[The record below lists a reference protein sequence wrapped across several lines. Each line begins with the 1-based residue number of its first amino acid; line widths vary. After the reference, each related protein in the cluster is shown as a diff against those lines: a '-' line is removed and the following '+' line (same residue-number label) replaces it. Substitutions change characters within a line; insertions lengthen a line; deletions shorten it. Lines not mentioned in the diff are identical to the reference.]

1 MSEVTQKGASL
12 KEASRKIA
20 LNTTKEKNEA
30 LLEISK
36 ALEESTK
43 EIVAANSLDMQEGK
57 KQGISDSLADRLM
70 LDEKRIKGIANAVR
84 QLVDL
89 PDPIGEL
96 IESWERPNK
105 MHIEKVRVP
114 MGVIGMI
121 YEARP
126 NVTVDAATIA
136 LKTGNAIMLRGSKSA
151 LNSNMKIVEVM
162 KNALSKTAVTPDAIA
177 LITEPS
183 HDSVNEMLKLNEYL
197 DLIIPRGGESLIKNV
212 VNNATVPVIE
222 TGTGNCHIYID
233 SSADADMAI
242 KIAINQKTQRP
253 GVCNAAETLLIHK
266 DWAKD
271 HLKELVDALREK
283 GVRFAGCEKMLGVY
297 TDMKKADENDWSK
310 EYLDLAIAA
319 KIVDNIDEAIEHINR
334 YGTRHTETIITENE
348 DNAREFQ
355 LRVDAAA
362 VNHNVSGRFTDGEM
376 YGFGAEI
383 GISTQK
389 LHARGPMGLKE
400 ITSYKYLV
408 SGNGQIRE

>member
-30 LLEISK
+30 LLEIAK

-105 MHIEKVRVP
+105 MHIEKIRVP

-242 KIAINQKTQRP
+242 KIAVNQKTQRP

-283 GVRFAGCEKMLGVY
+283 GVRFAGCEKMLEAY
-297 TDMKKADENDWSK
+297 PDMKKADENDWSK

-319 KIVDNIDEAIEHINR
+319 KIVDNIDEAIEHINH

-355 LRVDAAA
+355 RRVDAAS